1 MRLYRVI
8 MASFAVFAI
17 GGTASAAVIEV
28 TANGVVDNG
37 VDGAGLFGASAS
49 DLAGQP
55 YSLTFDIDTSKGYV
69 RGGDQ
74 IYIYT
79 SVLYSRG
86 PDPAITGDIAVNGVD
101 YAVDGLRGGRND
113 YFADGRN
120 SLNDLQQ
127 DVFSANSE
135 LSLYDGFSPI
145 YPSGPRADFPAVFH
159 DPNLDPQSFSLDYR
173 QFRPPLGNF
182 SFSRSGVSTNLV
194 LQLCQLDYDVLS
206 TTGGP
211 TSFVPE
217 PASWAMFVGG
227 FATVG
232 GAMRR
237 RGRSPRQ
244 RDPRLSPTTA
254 QWLQPV

>member
-8 MASFAVFAI
+8 MASLAVFAI
-17 GGTASAAVIEV
+17 GGTASAAVTEV

-37 VDGAGLFGASAS
+37 LDGAGLFGAPAS
-49 DLAGQP
+49 DLAGRP

-86 PDPAITGDIAVNGVD
+86 PDPAITGNIAIDGVN

-127 DVFSANSE
+127 DVFSSNAE
-135 LSLYDGFSPI
+135 LSLYDGYNPI
-145 YPSGPRADFPAVFH
+145 YPNAPGADFPAVFH

-173 QFRPPLGNF
+173 QFPVTLGNF
-182 SFSRSGVSTNLV
+182 NFSQSGVSTNLV
-194 LQLCQLDYDVLS
+194 LQLYQFNYNVLS

-227 FATVG
+227 FAAVG

-237 RGRSPRQ
+237 RGRHANR
-244 RDPRLSPTTA
+244 A
-254 QWLQPV
+254 